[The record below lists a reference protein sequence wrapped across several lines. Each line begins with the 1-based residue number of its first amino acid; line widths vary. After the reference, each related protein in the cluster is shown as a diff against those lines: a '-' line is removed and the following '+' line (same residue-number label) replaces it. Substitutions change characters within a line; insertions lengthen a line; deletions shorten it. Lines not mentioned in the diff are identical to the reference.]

1 MITFVP
7 GRIWIEERPQRFF
20 GMPMGTRMTLIKL
33 GDGGL
38 FVHSPVVPDEAV
50 ETLIAREGPV
60 RFVIA
65 PNRLHH
71 LYLTPFLAA
80 HPEAEL
86 WIVEELAK
94 KRRDLTPTGV
104 LGNTPEPGWAEEIDQ
119 CLFSG
124 SIFQNEAIFLDK
136 PSGTLIVVDLL
147 ESVHPSDPWYYR
159 LVGRLLGTYERPTL
173 TRDQRLCFRDR
184 DAARASAERILSWEF
199 DRIILAHGALIERGG
214 KAVFADAMR
223 WLTD

>member
-20 GMPMGTRMTLIKL
+20 GMPMGTRMTVIKL
-33 GDGGL
+33 AAGGL
-38 FVHSPVVPDEAV
+38 FVHSPVTPDAAV
-50 ETLIAREGPV
+50 ETLIAREGEV

-71 LYLTPFLAA
+71 LYVTPFLAA

-86 WIVEELAK
+86 WIVEELVK
-94 KRRDLTPTGV
+94 KRRDLKPAGV
-104 LGNTPEPGWAEEIDQ
+104 LGDTPPPAWADEIDQ

-147 ESVHPSDPWYYR
+147 ESVHRSDPWYYR
-159 LVGRLLGTYERPTL
+159 LVGRMLGTYEHPTL

-184 DAARASAERILSWEF
+184 EAARASAERILSWEF
-199 DRIILAHGALIERGG
+199 ERIILAHGQLIERDG
-214 KAVFADAMR
+214 KDIFRQAMD
-223 WLTD
+223 WLIG

>member
-20 GMPMGTRMTLIKL
+20 GLPMGTRMTLIKL
-33 GDGGL
+33 GSGGL

-71 LYLTPFLAA
+71 LYLTPFLDA
-80 HPEAEL
+80 HPDAEL
-86 WIVEELAK
+86 WVVEELVK
-94 KRRDLTPTGV
+94 KRRDLAPAGI
-104 LGNTPEPGWAEEIDQ
+104 LGDAPEPGWADEIDQ
-119 CLFSG
+119 CLFAG

-147 ESVHPSDPWYYR
+147 ESVHRSDPWYYR
-159 LVGRLLGTYERPTL
+159 LIGRLLGTYERPGL
-173 TRDQRLCFRDR
+173 TWDQRLCFRDR
-184 DAARASAERILSWEF
+184 EAARASAARILSWEF
-199 DRIILAHGALIERGG
+199 DRIVLAHGALIARGG
-214 KAVFADAMR
+214 KAVFSEAMR

>member
-20 GMPMGTRMTLIKL
+20 GFPMGTRMTVIKL
-33 GDGGL
+33 NAGGL
-38 FVHSPVVPDEAV
+38 FVHSPVTPDEAV
-50 ETLIAREGPV
+50 EMLIAREGDV

-80 HPEAEL
+80 HPGAEL
-86 WIVEELAK
+86 WIVEELVR
-94 KRRDLTPTGV
+94 KRHDLSPTGV
-104 LGNTPEPGWAEEIDQ
+104 LGNAPEAGWADEIDQ
-119 CLFSG
+119 CLFAG
-124 SIFQNEAIFLDK
+124 SMFQNEAIFLDK

-147 ESVHPSDPWYYR
+147 ESVHRSDPWYYR
-159 LVGRLLGTYERPTL
+159 LVGRLLGTFERPGL

-184 DAARASAERILSWEF
+184 EAARASAERILGWEF
-199 DRIILAHGALIERGG
+199 DRIVLAHGQLIERGG

-223 WLTD
+223 WLTG